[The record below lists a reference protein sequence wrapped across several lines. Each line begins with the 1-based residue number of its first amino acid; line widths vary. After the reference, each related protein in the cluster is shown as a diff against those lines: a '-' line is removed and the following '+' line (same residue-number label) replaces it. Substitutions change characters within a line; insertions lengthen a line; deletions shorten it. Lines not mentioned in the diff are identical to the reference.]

1 MGRNIT
7 TGDRTP
13 QDVGVPQA
21 WVWSRY
27 KGELPESGNQHEVAG
42 DVAPM
47 LYEEKGLHPV
57 ETALALLISVAIILL
72 LVWLFTP
79 ASPSSPSA
87 GSLSNEQSLK
97 APPAKQGR

>member
-27 KGELPESGNQHEVAG
+27 KGELPESGTPA
-42 DVAPM
+42 

-57 ETALALLISVAIILL
+57 ETALALVISVAIILL